1 MIWMSFDNF
10 ARLVQKKMK
19 ESKKKG
25 IKVSPNYTS
34 LKSSSKDQSQQST
47 PKKGCCGKRP

>member
-1 MIWMSFDNF
+1 MSFENF

-19 ESKKKG
+19 ESKKNG
-25 IKVSPNYTS
+25 IKVPYDYTA
-34 LKSSSKDQSQQST
+34 LKSSSKNQSQQST